1 MYLDLT
7 LAFNLIIFNHFQ
19 TANVSS
25 PCNRFGDKKLD
36 MRLTVRRGTNTVS
49 LVPDLAISLDL
60 SNLKGS
66 NGDENGNISAM
77 MHHTTPIL
85 MQDKLFN
92 NNA

>member
-1 MYLDLT
+1 
-7 LAFNLIIFNHFQ
+7 
-19 TANVSS
+19 V
-25 PCNRFGDKKLD
+25 
-36 MRLTVRRGTNTVS
+36 RLTIRRGANTVS
-49 LVPDLAISLDL
+49 LIPDLAISLDL

-77 MHHTTPIL
+77 MHHATPIL

>member
-1 MYLDLT
+1 VRIT
-7 LAFNLIIFNHFQ
+7 I
-19 TANVSS
+19 
-25 PCNRFGDKKLD
+25 
-36 MRLTVRRGTNTVS
+36 RRGANTVS
-49 LVPDLAISLDL
+49 LIPALAISLDL

-77 MHHTTPIL
+77 MHHSTPIL

>member
-1 MYLDLT
+1 
-7 LAFNLIIFNHFQ
+7 
-19 TANVSS
+19 
-25 PCNRFGDKKLD
+25 
-36 MRLTVRRGTNTVS
+36 MRLTVRRDANAVS
-49 LVPDLAISLDL
+49 LISDLAISLDL

>member
-1 MYLDLT
+1 
-7 LAFNLIIFNHFQ
+7 
-19 TANVSS
+19 
-25 PCNRFGDKKLD
+25 

-49 LVPDLAISLDL
+49 PIPDLAITLDL

-85 MQDKLFN
+85 IQDKLFN

>member
-1 MYLDLT
+1 
-7 LAFNLIIFNHFQ
+7 
-19 TANVSS
+19 
-25 PCNRFGDKKLD
+25 
-36 MRLTVRRGTNTVS
+36 MRLTDRRGANTVS
-49 LVPDLAISLDL
+49 LIPDLAISLDL

-66 NGDENGNISAM
+66 NGFENGNISAM

>member
-1 MYLDLT
+1 
-7 LAFNLIIFNHFQ
+7 
-19 TANVSS
+19 
-25 PCNRFGDKKLD
+25 
-36 MRLTVRRGTNTVS
+36 MRLTVKIGANNVS
-49 LVPDLAISLDL
+49 LIPDLDISLDL

-66 NGDENGNISAM
+66 NGDEYGNISAM

>member
-1 MYLDLT
+1 
-7 LAFNLIIFNHFQ
+7 
-19 TANVSS
+19 V
-25 PCNRFGDKKLD
+25 
-36 MRLTVRRGTNTVS
+36 RLTIRRGANTVS
-49 LVPDLAISLDL
+49 LILDISISLLL
-60 SNLKGS
+60 SNLEGS

>member
-1 MYLDLT
+1 
-7 LAFNLIIFNHFQ
+7 
-19 TANVSS
+19 
-25 PCNRFGDKKLD
+25 

-49 LVPDLAISLDL
+49 PIPDLAISLDL
-60 SNLKGS
+60 SNLMSS

>member
-1 MYLDLT
+1 
-7 LAFNLIIFNHFQ
+7 
-19 TANVSS
+19 V
-25 PCNRFGDKKLD
+25 
-36 MRLTVRRGTNTVS
+36 RLTVRRDTNTVS
-49 LVPDLAISLDL
+49 LIPDLAILLDP
-60 SNLKGS
+60 SNLKGG

>member
-1 MYLDLT
+1 
-7 LAFNLIIFNHFQ
+7 
-19 TANVSS
+19 
-25 PCNRFGDKKLD
+25 

-49 LVPDLAISLDL
+49 PIPDLAISLDL

-66 NGDENGNISAM
+66 NGDENDNISAM